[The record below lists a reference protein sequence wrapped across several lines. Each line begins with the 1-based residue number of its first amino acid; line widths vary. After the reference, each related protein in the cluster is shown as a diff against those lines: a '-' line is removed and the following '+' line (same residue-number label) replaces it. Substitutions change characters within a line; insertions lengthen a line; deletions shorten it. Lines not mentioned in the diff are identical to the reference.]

1 MSLTPKSR
9 IQAISAKLTPMD
21 VEIIKTYIRGCVQGF
36 CCNDS
41 TKAFSVRIL
50 FGGENGDWRNT
61 PMQRIYDYYK
71 RRGHT
76 DKEAYKRAAIDAG
89 RLLKRVLDEDKNC
102 IYTFTKKHTNVYK
115 KMP

>member
-41 TKAFSVRIL
+41 TKPFSVRAL
-50 FGGENGDWRNT
+50 FGGENSDWRNT

-71 RRGHT
+71 REGAT
-76 DKEAYKRAAIDAG
+76 DEEAYDRTAIDAG
-89 RLLKRVLDEDKNC
+89 WLLKSVLDEDDNRFTWTDG
-102 IYTFTKKHTNVYK
+102 YTKEYSLIK
-115 KMP
+115 